1 MNSYYF
7 AFILYISLL
16 GNQVFGSEEKVQEL
30 LDTIGITKFT
40 QSIKRI
46 KKYKSVEEIDELD
59 YELKPYYSNLKL
71 WFYFDDEGFSRGIKS
86 KLKKNFTDTELN
98 QIIKTF
104 KKPFYLKVL
113 NALAL
118 RRDVFKFN
126 HQSVLTDQSA
136 AILPTSRY
144 NLIKN
149 IYTLNGMSIQN
160 DIMMKRQLDFIESG
174 RTNVAIINKKDGNKH
189 FVNPSKLKKRYDR
202 KEEYF
207 ITTLASEL
215 VEFRHYELREY
226 LRVMKKSITNQKF
239 LQLYINYYYLYLTEY
254 MYKVHQDKLNA
265 IKVLDNPIEVN
276 N

>member
-1 MNSYYF
+1 MNYKYLV
-7 AFILYISLL
+7 FILFTSSLV
-16 GNQVFGSEEKVQEL
+16 NQALASEVKVQEL

-40 QSIKRI
+40 NSIKRI
-46 KKYKSVEEIDELD
+46 KKYKSIEEIDELD

-71 WFYFDDEGFSRGIKS
+71 WFYFDEEGFSRGLKS
-86 KLKKNFTDTELN
+86 KLKKNFTYSELN

-104 KKPFYLKVL
+104 KKPFNLKVL

-126 HQSVLTDQSA
+126 HQSVLTDESPT
-136 AILPTSRY
+136 ILPKSRY
-144 NLIKN
+144 SLIKN

-174 RTNVAIINKKDGNKH
+174 RTNVAVINKKDGTKH
-189 FVNPSKLKKRYDR
+189 FVNPSQLKKRYEK

-207 ITTLASEL
+207 ITSLASEL
-215 VEFRHYELREY
+215 GEFRHYELREY

-239 LQLYINYYYLYLTEY
+239 LQIYINYYYLYLTEY

-265 IKVLDNPIEVN
+265 IKVLDNPPESN
-276 N
+276 S